1 MQGKNWIRI
10 ALCGWVVGVVYFLLA
25 TLSIPF
31 MAQDFLTLVEE
42 GGPHSPWGGG
52 VSFGIDLMMG
62 IWTMWLYSAI
72 APRYGA
78 GAKTAAIA
86 GVAWWAMKS
95 LQSAKWAGLG
105 FLPLTVGAVL
115 VPLAITVI
123 YMMVAA
129 GIGAWLYEKVEM
141 PTASNPSPQ
150 V

>member
-1 MQGKNWIRI
+1 MQAKNWVRI

-25 TLSIPF
+25 ALSIPF
-31 MAQDFLTLVEE
+31 MTQDFLTLVKE

-72 APRYGA
+72 APRYGS
-78 GAKTAAIA
+78 GVKTAAIA

-105 FLPLTVGAVL
+105 FLPLSVGPVL
-115 VPLAITVI
+115 LPLAITLI
-123 YMMVAA
+123 YMVVASE
-129 GIGAWLYEKVEM
+129 IGAWLYEKVEM
-141 PTASNPSPQ
+141 PGAKRLSES
-150 V
+150 